1 MLDFIPLWL
10 VVFGILLELD
20 FYINEI
26 IKTKK
31 NKKSP
36 EIIYKITNDTTKWTT
51 AIGVGGNELWIIMN

>member
-10 VVFGILLELD
+10 VVLGILLELD

-36 EIIYKITNDTTKWTT
+36 
-51 AIGVGGNELWIIMN
+51 GVNI